1 MGEASDSL
9 INLLQAV
16 SSGGLSPEE
25 ALQQLKYFSY
35 EPLDDFARID
45 HHRALR
51 TGFPEFI
58 WGPGKTIEQLT
69 RIFEAFESRGEA
81 AIATRI
87 ERSTYESLTT
97 HISNLVYFEQ
107 ARICS
112 SQDLP
117 ASYKYSGTI
126 GVLSAGTSD
135 LPVAKE
141 AQIIAQYC
149 GFEVRTFWDIG
160 VAGIHRL
167 LRNVEAIAQCD
178 VLIVVA
184 GMEGAL
190 ASVVAGLVDSPVVA
204 VPTSVGYGTQFNGLT
219 PLLTMLNSCA
229 TGIGVVNIDNGF
241 GAALLAGKI
250 LKRAQNLKT

>member
-1 MGEASDSL
+1 MHC
-9 INLLQAV
+9 NK
-16 SSGGLSPEE
+16 
-25 ALQQLKYFSY
+25 LKFFSY

-58 WGPGKTIEQLT
+58 WGPGKTVEQLT
-69 RIFEAFESRGEA
+69 RIFESFASRGEA

-87 ERSTYESLTT
+87 ERPIYEALAQ
-97 HISNLVYFEQ
+97 NLPGLVYFEQ
-107 ARICS
+107 ARICA
-112 SQDLP
+112 SQYLP
-117 ASYKYSGTI
+117 SSYKYSGII

-149 GFEVRTFWDIG
+149 GFEVQTFWDVG

-167 LRNVEAIAQCD
+167 LSQVEAIAQCD

-250 LKRAQNLKT
+250 LKRAQKLND

>member
-1 MGEASDSL
+1 MGEASESL

-16 SSGGLSPEE
+16 SSGELTPES

-58 WGPGKTIEQLT
+58 WGPGKTVEQLT
-69 RIFEAFESRGEA
+69 RIFQSFEARGEA

-87 ERSTYESLTT
+87 EKETYESLGQNL
-97 HISNLVYFEQ
+97 SGLVYFEQ
-107 ARICS
+107 ARICA

-117 ASYKYSGTI
+117 TSHKYSGTI
-126 GVLSAGTSD
+126 GLLSAGTSD

-141 AQIIAQYC
+141 AELIARYS
-149 GFEVRTFWDIG
+149 GFEVKTFWDIG

-167 LRNVEAIAQCD
+167 LSNVEAIAQCD
-178 VLIVVA
+178 VVIVVA

-241 GAALLAGKI
+241 GAAMLAGKI
-250 LKRAQNLKT
+250 LRRAQKLKD